1 MRFNSLV
8 SCALLGLICVA
19 LPVALAVPL
28 TARDSAAP
36 SSHSADTSLPQFRT
50 PEAAEVHI
58 QESPVTYDLPSSS
71 SSSWPDDLHPTT
83 VLFPRGKVTF
93 KVTFDFGKKTV
104 HPTPTQQSTRTIVK
118 RFILDAMGS
127 LIQNVEFNIEFEND
141 WIGKNTEITFS
152 VVGGQECPAAG
163 SAPGRRSLR
172 NRRSEGEGSNWLTES
187 VSGTMGKRSGSGC
200 HGGML
205 DKGAGTWVL
214 KNSMD
219 RPIYGPVPQPKA
231 GGK

>member
-1 MRFNSLV
+1 MRFNSLM
-8 SCALLGLICVA
+8 SYALLGLISVASVA
-19 LPVALAVPL
+19 LTVPL
-28 TARDSAAP
+28 TARDGAAP
-36 SSHSADTSLPQFRT
+36 SSHSADTSLSQIQT

-58 QESPVTYDLPSSS
+58 QESTVTYDLPSSS
-71 SSSWPDDLHPTT
+71 SSSLPDDLHPTT

-93 KVTFDFGKKTV
+93 KVTFDFGKRTV
-104 HPTPTQQSTRTIVK
+104 HPSSAQQSTRTIVK

-127 LIQNVEFNIEFEND
+127 LIRNVEFNIEFEND

-152 VVGGQECPAAG
+152 VVGGQECPAEG
-163 SAPGRRSLR
+163 SASGRRSLR
-172 NRRSEGEGSNWLTES
+172 SRQSDGEGSNWLTES
-187 VSGTMGKRSGSGC
+187 MSDTMSKRSGSGC

-214 KNSMD
+214 KNSRD

-231 GGK
+231 GRK

>member
-1 MRFNSLV
+1 MRFNSLM
-8 SCALLGLICVA
+8 SYALLGLISVA
-19 LPVALAVPL
+19 SVALAVPL
-28 TARDSAAP
+28 TGRDGAAP
-36 SSHSADTSLPQFRT
+36 SSYSTNYRPQIQTR
-50 PEAAEVHI
+50 EAAEVDTHGTT
-58 QESPVTYDLPSSS
+58 VTYNLPSSS
-71 SSSWPDDLHPTT
+71 CPDDPHPTT

-93 KVTFDFGKKTV
+93 KVTFDFGKRTV
-104 HPTPTQQSTRTIVK
+104 HPTSAQQSTRTIVK

-127 LIQNVEFNIEFEND
+127 LIRNVEFNIEFEND

-152 VVGGQECPAAG
+152 VVGGQECPAEV
-163 SAPGRRSLR
+163 SAPGR
-172 NRRSEGEGSNWLTES
+172 
-187 VSGTMGKRSGSGC
+187 RSGSGC

-231 GGK
+231 SGK